1 MGEKKGSMLVPFL
14 WQQNK
19 QREAQSILYVAVI
32 LQHISFGDER
42 KGKENLIFF
51 DKGHRKNS

>member
-1 MGEKKGSMLVPFL
+1 MLVPFL